1 MQKNYN
7 GLYVGEYSVSQG
19 CGHIETLEQAIK
31 NNKNVI
37 LNKTGAD
44 YLVVA
49 VGISFDEV
57 AIVLDEFRKKIEGNK
72 K

>member
-1 MQKNYN
+1 MKY
-7 GLYVGEYSVSQG
+7 GDLYVGEYSVNQG

-57 AIVLDEFRKKIEGNK
+57 AAVLDEFRKKIEGNK

>member
-1 MQKNYN
+1 MQY
-7 GLYVGEYSVSQG
+7 GDLYVGEYSVSQG

-57 AIVLDEFRKKIEGNK
+57 AMVLDEFRKKVESEEK
-72 K
+72 